1 MTANS
6 WTGRSRFNASPCQLQ
21 SHEEDMSRDAQ
32 LAGITGFL
40 VRPGLSQFL
49 CCVCVV
55 AQKER
60 PARCTHRL
68 QQHACRS
75 SP

>member
-6 WTGRSRFNASPCQLQ
+6 WSGRSRFIASPCQLQ

-40 VRPGLSQFL
+40 VRLGLSMSL
-49 CCVCVV
+49 LRMRG
-55 AQKER
+55 R
-60 PARCTHRL
+60 PVGKTCTLHAPSAAARL
-68 QQHACRS
+68 
-75 SP
+75 PE